1 MADAGDQL
9 YIFTISCPDR
19 TGIVAAVAGFL
30 ADHDAFITESSHF
43 GDPETRR
50 FFMRTVFRRG
60 IRRPRRINSR
70 TGSPASLSA
79 FIWCGDCMTG
89 SVASES

>member
-30 ADHDAFITESSHF
+30 ADHDAFITE
-43 GDPETRR
+43 
-50 FFMRTVFRRG
+50 VFALR
-60 IRRPRRINSR
+60 
-70 TGSPASLSA
+70 
-79 FIWCGDCMTG
+79 
-89 SVASES
+89 